1 MIYEYRKSRH
11 AGVSERT
18 CYARANQR
26 TRPDPMHVVSFL
38 CEVHLIAAR
47 AVNSVLLK
55 KGRRK
60 THSRHRVCSDYR
72 CSQSTPACQLDP
84 FDVETTLSAMHVKLQ
99 CTYAYRSV
107 LRESRDRTLFLSARL
122 SDLPDALL
130 PFPAAV
136 PSCVSVPESSDVS
149 SYTFASRD
157 DEREAASSP
166 LALPRCKCG
175 QHKTNYR
182 DRLKEMAVLLSTTC
196 RQQHAEYSRNLG
208 IAF

>member
-1 MIYEYRKSRH
+1 M
-11 AGVSERT
+11 
-18 CYARANQR
+18 
-26 TRPDPMHVVSFL
+26 
-38 CEVHLIAAR
+38 
-47 AVNSVLLK
+47 
-55 KGRRK
+55 
-60 THSRHRVCSDYR
+60 
-72 CSQSTPACQLDP
+72 
-84 FDVETTLSAMHVKLQ
+84 Q

-166 LALPRCKCG
+166 LALPRCECG
-175 QHKTNYR
+175 QHKINYR
-182 DRLKEMAVLLSTTC
+182 DQLKEMAVLLSTTQATTC
-196 RQQHAEYSRNLG
+196 RIFSQPGKSLLAELCTLHEYVIVRKHAASRKIQRTSRVSLPPG
-208 IAF
+208 ARVDLCRSYRGESA

>member
-72 CSQSTPACQLDP
+72 CSQSTPACQFDP

-107 LRESRDRTLFLSARL
+107 LRESRDRTLFCLHACLICPTHCFRFRPRCRHASPCPKAAMYRATHLQVGTTKERL
-122 SDLPDALL
+122 PLL
-130 PFPAAV
+130 PLHYPVANV
-136 PSCVSVPESSDVS
+136 
-149 SYTFASRD
+149 
-157 DEREAASSP
+157 
-166 LALPRCKCG
+166 G
-175 QHKTNYR
+175 
-182 DRLKEMAVLLSTTC
+182 STKPTT
-196 RQQHAEYSRNLG
+196 EIG
-208 IAF
+208 